1 MQESLRGKRAVRV
14 ASGSGIQSAMR
25 SALPSADSYR
35 DFPAG
40 LCGRRC
46 RSQRPLQ
53 RPEGHAAA
61 RLRITL
67 SVRGSAACA
76 GKPPRLPKRPKKPA
90 DRSSGGP
97 DRGAAPGEG
106 LHPNCPVCS
115 AKCRKSLSL
124 VIRGVSWSR
133 HDWLIELSASLAR
146 RRRERIRA
154 LVEAARSRY
163 PHRISKTGIN
173 RMRFAKSDRSHGA
186 FSTSAGTTGGSTSR
200 AASRDLPRRS
210 TTRPSSPWKK
220 TINVLVS
227 AVISDSRPVAAQ
239 DRSKRPPC
247 PGAP

>member
-25 SALPSADSYR
+25 SALPSADSHR

-46 RSQRPLQ
+46 RSRRPLQ

-67 SVRGSAACA
+67 SVRGVLPALGNRPPAQATEKACRSIERRTR
-76 GKPPRLPKRPKKPA
+76 PRGC
-90 DRSSGGP
+90 S
-97 DRGAAPGEG
+97 GEG

-133 HDWLIELSASLAR
+133 HDWLIKLSASLAR

-154 LVEAARSRY
+154 LVEAARSRC
-163 PHRISKTGIN
+163 PHRISKTGIY
-173 RMRFAKSDRSHGA
+173 RMKFAKSDRSHGA
-186 FSTSAGTTGGSTSR
+186 LGTSAGPKGGSTSR
-200 AASRDLPRRS
+200 AASHDLSRRS
-210 TTRPSSPWKK
+210 TTTPPSPWKK
-220 TINVLVS
+220 AINVLVS